1 MSLAF
6 AFAAVQLL
14 VLVQLGGGGIR
25 GKGRGALIARKVGTA
40 RSWEARAWQDAT
52 DLVQGLGCGG
62 GDVLIVLHLG
72 PLDLKVDVRES
83 ASLLEVSEGLF
94 CVTDAGGKLVS
105 ELANGVLELHCLLD
119 MLASRINAS
128 LKGDIA
134 DVVKGFLD
142 LVEEGLI
149 VME

>member
-1 MSLAF
+1 M
-6 AFAAVQLL
+6 QLL
-14 VLVQLGGGGIR
+14 VLVQLGGSGIR
-25 GKGRGALIARKVGTA
+25 GKGRGALIARKVGA
-40 RSWEARAWQDAT
+40 VRSWEARAWQDAT
-52 DLVQGLGCGG
+52 DLVQGLGCEG
-62 GDVLIVLHLG
+62 GDVLIILHLG

-83 ASLLEVSEGLF
+83 AGLLKVSEGLF

-105 ELANGVLELHCLLD
+105 ELANGVLELHCLLY
-119 MLASRINAS
+119 MLASRINTS

-134 DVVKGFLD
+134 DVVEGFLD